1 MMEDEFHID
10 NFLEKLKLKLDFYGF
25 RFSRERIE
33 NRETMKELSLSR
45 LSLKGILSELTLE
58 NYSEGPIIDEEEG
71 DNYYVFGIEID
82 NREIYIKLNSGKE
95 NEQVICHSFHF
106 AKFRMKYPKKIIK

>member
-1 MMEDEFHID
+1 MGDENQISE
-10 NFLEKLKLKLDFYGF
+10 FLDKLKVKLDFYGF
-25 RFSRERIE
+25 RFSRERVE

-45 LSLKGILSELTLE
+45 LSLKEILSELKIE
-58 NYSEGPIIDEEEG
+58 NYSEGPIRDEEEG

-95 NEQVICHSFHF
+95 N
-106 AKFRMKYPKKIIK
+106 

>member
-10 NFLEKLKLKLDFYGF
+10 NFIEKLKLKIDFYGF
-25 RFSRERIE
+25 RFSRERSE

-45 LSLKGILSELTLE
+45 LSLKEIFSDLKIE
-58 NYSEGPIIDEEEG
+58 NYSEGPIRDEEEG

-82 NREIYIKLNSGKE
+82 NREI
-95 NEQVICHSFHF
+95 
-106 AKFRMKYPKKIIK
+106 